1 MISSNQQQGT
11 IENALPKRPFVYYGV
26 VDAFEKKYDSNN
38 PNRFDVVLKVSLTD
52 WNQEGYTDQDRKV
65 DQSSLTVVLQG
76 DWSSTVIQVKDVV
89 NIIILTPSSDPNTVF
104 ISSSTDNSNFLII
117 HPDRLLTAT
126 NLAVS
131 FNCLRRAVLSG
142 YVNTYQENKFSI
154 FGRLRHDLIEVRITY
169 NSAAAAAAAD
179 DDDDDDDEMVGE

>member
-1 MISSNQQQGT
+1 MTCSNQQQKT
-11 IENALPKRPFVYYGV
+11 IEDALPKRPFVYYGV
-26 VDAFEKKYDSNN
+26 VDAFEKKYDMNN
-38 PNRFDVVLKVSLTD
+38 PNRFDVVLKVSQID
-52 WNQEGYTDQDRKV
+52 WNQEDYTDRERNM

-89 NIIILTPSSDPNTVF
+89 NVIILTPSNDVNTVF
-104 ISSSTDNSNFLII
+104 ISSNPDNSNFLII

-142 YVNTYQENKFSI
+142 FVNTYQENKFSI
-154 FGRLRHDLIEVRITY
+154 FGRLRHDLIEVCFL
-169 NSAAAAAAAD
+169 
-179 DDDDDDDEMVGE
+179 MC